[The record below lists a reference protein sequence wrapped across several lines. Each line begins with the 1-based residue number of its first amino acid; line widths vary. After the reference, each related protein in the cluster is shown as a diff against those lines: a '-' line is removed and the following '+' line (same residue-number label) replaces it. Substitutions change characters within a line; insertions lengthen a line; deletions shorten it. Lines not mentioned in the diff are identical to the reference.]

1 MEADLHNLVD
11 EREGVFKVVV
21 SLPEDAWHNFSSE
34 LLWAEALEDGTMRV
48 LNTPFFA
55 KGLSYQDVIS
65 IKVESDGIFST
76 QSYRAGDTPPIVSF
90 GMSLSMTKFSREGGV
105 AWPS

>member
-48 LNTPFFA
+48 LRA
-55 KGLSYQDVIS
+55 CLEMRGYQQ
-65 IKVESDGIFST
+65 E
-76 QSYRAGDTPPIVSF
+76 QAPQR
-90 GMSLSMTKFSREGGV
+90 RERSV
-105 AWPS
+105 QAPNLLAF